1 MGPTYFGLLA
11 EFNASEIP
19 LDACCDKYFSIG
31 IEQAKRLAAK
41 YQLPV
46 PAYRSVG
53 SQKGHWLIS
62 AHDLATHLDK
72 MKAEHGKRFRVMNG
86 PLKDA
91 DSRNAED
98 SPNSHAA

>member
-19 LDACCDKYFSIG
+19 LDKCCDKYFSIG

-72 MKAEHGKRFRVMNG
+72 MKAEHGRLFQAMNG
-86 PLKDA
+86 PLKD
-91 DSRNAED
+91 ED
-98 SPNSHAA
+98 SHTLKGSPSSHAA